1 MAQLAAALPAFVNQW
16 PDDATL
22 SLIRRRRVYQ
32 GLFASSRTQDQ
43 WQFWDNIARDVRRL
57 HPNFRPTAIQCR
69 NKWNSLKS
77 GYENLARLMNGNPDG
92 FPTRTPSIH
101 DETFHAELS
110 DQFWLTLRNYF
121 II

>member
-1 MAQLAAALPAFVNQW
+1 MAQLIAALPAFLNQW

-22 SLIRRRRVYQ
+22 SLIRRRRIYQ
-32 GLFASSRTQDQ
+32 RLFASSRIRDQ
-43 WQFWDNIARDVRRL
+43 WQHWDNIARDVQRA
-57 HPNFRPTAIQCR
+57 HPNFAPTGTQCR
-69 NKWNSLKS
+69 NKWNLLKS
-77 GYENLARLMNGNPDG
+77 GFENLGRLMNSNPDG

-101 DETFHAELS
+101 DEVFHAELS